1 MEMRVMKV
9 IAMFLFVAGGVMA
22 VRAQGAAQQIMFGSE
37 VEVTRP
43 VAVSNSVLRKI
54 GRYDW
59 NELEKC
65 QGDEFRRARKI
76 SDHFL
81 GSLLT
86 VRTSAGEKEVLI
98 LQGNSGCFWGAHN
111 TRIWILAKKS
121 GAADRTY
128 KKIFEVQ
135 TDWLEVSTKSRRAFP
150 DLTVIQH
157 TAIKLYVMIY
167 RYSRGAYRQVRCNVQ
182 KAGDDSPKPRTI
194 RCKKYNWEFRE
205 KEASTAN

>member
-1 MEMRVMKV
+1 
-9 IAMFLFVAGGVMA
+9 MA
-22 VRAQGAAQQIMFGSE
+22 VRAQGAAQQTMFGSE
-37 VEVTRP
+37 VEVTRA

-54 GRYDW
+54 GRDDW
-59 NELEKC
+59 NELKKC
-65 QGDEFRRARKI
+65 QGNEFRREKKI

-86 VRTSAGEKEVLI
+86 VRTSGGEKDLLI
-98 LQGNSGCFWGAHN
+98 LQGNSGCFRGFHN

-135 TDWLEVSTKSRRAFP
+135 TDWLEVSTSSQSAFP
-150 DLTVIQH
+150 NLTVYSH
-157 TAIKLYVMIY
+157 TAVELYITTF
-167 RYSRGAYRQVRCNVQ
+167 RYSRGRYRQVGCNVQ

-194 RCKKYNWEFRE
+194 RCEKYNWEFRE